1 MNPEQLKDR
10 FRATLVG
17 QALGDACGFPLEGLT
32 PQRCKEQAGSAVAGR
47 LSRSEAGFDFGQY
60 TDDTQMAVAIARSL
74 AEMKAVD
81 PADVARRFGELWSQG
96 RIVGQGLACREA
108 VMRILDGVAWD
119 QAGAREGRA
128 GNGAAMRAA
137 PLGLFLHNDLD
148 SLVQAADQ
156 IGSITHRDARARAG
170 AVAIALAVAHLA
182 NGGDPSPEAMAGL
195 IAPRVAGLHQ
205 AFADLIGE
213 LPKALSRS
221 ANDAVAWLT
230 SAGFSDGGTDGWE
243 GITPYVIPTVLGS
256 LYSFMKHP
264 QDYTGAI
271 RFVIECGG
279 DVDTTAAITGAIS
292 GSHLGLSAIPGDLAR
307 KVNDRGRM
315 GYDDL
320 VRLADELYQATF
332 DTTETP
338 GP

>member
-1 MNPEQLKDR
+1 MNPEELKER
-10 FRATLVG
+10 MRGTLVG

-32 PQRCKEQAGSAVAGR
+32 PQRCKEQAGNAVAGK

-74 AEMKAVD
+74 AEKKAVD
-81 PADVARRFGELWSQG
+81 PPDVARRFGELWSQG
-96 RIVGQGLACREA
+96 RIVGQGLACRSA
-108 VMRILDGVAWD
+108 VMRILDGIPWKK
-119 QAGAREGRA
+119 AGAPEGRA
-128 GNGAAMRAA
+128 GNGAAMRTA
-137 PLGLFLHNDLD
+137 PVGLFLHGDHDALAA
-148 SLVQAADQ
+148 AADQ

-182 NGGDPSPEAMAGL
+182 SGGDPSPDVLAGL
-195 IAPRVAGLHQ
+195 ITPRVAGLHQ
-205 AFADLIGE
+205 VFADLIGE
-213 LPKALSRS
+213 LPKALSQS
-221 ANDAVAWLT
+221 TDDAMAWFT

-264 QDYTGAI
+264 EDYIGAI

-279 DVDTTAAITGAIS
+279 DVDTTAAITGALS
-292 GSHLGLSAIPGDLAR
+292 GSHLGLSAIPDGLAR

-315 GYDDL
+315 GYDEL
-320 VRLADELYQATF
+320 VRLADDLFEAASA
-332 DTTETP
+332 DETI
-338 GP
+338 